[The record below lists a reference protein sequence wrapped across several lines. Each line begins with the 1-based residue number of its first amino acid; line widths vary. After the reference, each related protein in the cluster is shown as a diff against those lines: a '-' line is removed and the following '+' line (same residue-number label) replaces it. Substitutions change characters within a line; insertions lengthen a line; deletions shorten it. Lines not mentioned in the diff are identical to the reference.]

1 MASIPSFVSGRVF
14 VSVKQIPLL
23 ISVEAFAFLAAR

>member
-1 MASIPSFVSGRVF
+1 MASTPSFVSGSVL

-23 ISVEAFAFLAAR
+23 IPVEAVAFLAVR